1 MPRGSRSRVPLEE
14 RRSVK
19 RLVALALVAALSACG
34 AKHAAQPQAQYVDTT
49 VAQNGSLIPASAM
62 SGLIAP
68 YENVAIQSDLTEP
81 ADTVNVQEGDHVHKG
96 EVLAQL
102 DTADLEAQLQSD
114 LATAQS
120 DAANTAHTVYS
131 GNQLITQGST
141 GLNSAVANLARDQRV
156 LARDTQLFHD
166 GYVSQQQ
173 YEADQATV
181 RDDQAAVQSAQATV
195 QANGP
200 NLTAPGLQQSSVAQ
214 AKAQEQVALAQAA
227 QVRVSIAKATIV
239 SPIDGIVVNRNLN
252 TGEYPGTREI
262 FTLQQVSPI
271 YAILRGSSDQIAGIN
286 HGATATIQTAAPS
299 GSKTFTGTV
308 VGVLNEI
315 QPGSTQFQVK
325 IVVQNPG
332 EVLRSGMAITGSVSL
347 PEAHGVM
354 VPTTAFT
361 DDNHDHVQI
370 VQQDST
376 AKTVAVTEVASD
388 GKNSVVRGV
397 TAGTR
402 VLSNGQSS
410 VGDGEKV
417 SYKP

>member
-1 MPRGSRSRVPLEE
+1 
-14 RRSVK
+14 VK
-19 RLVALALVAALSACG
+19 RLVALALVAALAACG
-34 AKHAAQPQAQYVDTT
+34 PKHAAEAQAPQVDTS
-49 VAQNGSLIPASAM
+49 VARTGSLVPSSTM

-81 ADTVNVQEGDHVHKG
+81 ADTVNVQEGDHVRKG

-102 DTADLEAQLQSD
+102 DIADLQAQMQSD

-120 DAANTAHTVYS
+120 DAANTTHTVYS
-131 GNQLITQGST
+131 GNQAITQGNT

-181 RDDQAAVQSAQATV
+181 RDDQAAVQAAQATV

-200 NLTAPGLQQSSVAQ
+200 TLNAPGLQQSSIAQ
-214 AKAQEQVALAQAA
+214 AKAQEQVALAQAQ
-227 QVRVSIAKATIV
+227 QVRVSIQKATIV
-239 SPIDGIVVNRNLN
+239 SPIDGVVVNRNLN
-252 TGEYPGTREI
+252 PGEYPGTRQI

-271 YAILRGSSDQIAGIN
+271 YAILRGSTDQVAGIN
-286 HGATATIQTAAPS
+286 PGATASIQTDGVS
-299 GSKTFTGTV
+299 GSKKFTGTV

-325 IVVQNPG
+325 VVLQNPG

-347 PEAHGVM
+347 PIAHGVI

-370 VQQDST
+370 VQSDDT
-376 AKTVAVTEVASD
+376 LKTVAVTEVANDSTS
-388 GKNSVVRGV
+388 SVVTGIN
-397 TAGTR
+397 AGTR
-402 VLSNGQSS
+402 VVSNGQSS
-410 VGDGEKV
+410 LGDGEKV

>member
-1 MPRGSRSRVPLEE
+1 MLRGCRFPVSLEK
-14 RRSVK
+14 RGSVK
-19 RLVALALVAALSACG
+19 RLVALALVAALAACG
-34 AKHAAQPQAQYVDTT
+34 PKHAAQAPAPYVDTS
-49 VAQNGSLIPASAM
+49 VAKTGALIPSSTM

-81 ADTVNVQEGDHVHKG
+81 ADTVNVQEGDHVRKG

-102 DTADLEAQLQSD
+102 DVADLQAQLQSD

-120 DAANTAHTVYS
+120 DAANTSHTVYS
-131 GNQLITQGST
+131 GSQAITQGNT

-156 LARDTQLFHD
+156 LARDTALFHD

-195 QANGP
+195 QANGS
-200 NLTAPGLQQSSVAQ
+200 NLTAPGLQQSSIAQ
-214 AKAQEQVALAQAA
+214 AKAQEQVALAQAQ
-227 QVRVSIAKATIV
+227 QVRVSIQKATIV
-239 SPIDGIVVNRNLN
+239 SPIDGVIVNRNLN
-252 TGEYPGTREI
+252 PGEYPGTREI
-262 FTLQQVSPI
+262 FTIQQVSPI
-271 YAILRGSSDQIAGIN
+271 YAILRGSTDQIAGIFP
-286 HGATATIQTAAPS
+286 GAAATIQTDGVS
-299 GSKTFTGTV
+299 GSKKFAGSV

-325 IVVQNPG
+325 IVLQNPQ
-332 EVLRSGMAITGSVSL
+332 EVLRPGMAISGNVNQ

-370 VQQDST
+370 VQSDDT
-376 AKTVAVTEVASD
+376 TKTVAVTEVASD
-388 GKNSVVRGV
+388 GKNSIVKGV
-397 TAGTR
+397 NAGTR
-402 VLSNGQSS
+402 VISNGQSS

-417 SYKP
+417 SYKQ